1 MELQTELETELEI
14 KQKAESKYKY
24 IKMKLSENEYT
35 LIQEITGGSKVSTQI
50 RDMFINLEE
59 FSFKNMP
66 VLNFS
71 LIAEVTKI
79 VNNLEQLDRAV
90 NESRYYS
97 REDEVE
103 CVIELLPMIKERA
116 RAIVKKNVV
125 STKGSKDFKSLL
137 STEEIKEQ
145 SQEDRGPRYKEVK
158 IAFTVEQY
166 EKLLERMA
174 DYDDMTPAQIM
185 REYFLTMAVR
195 VDKLTPKANPRTIME
210 LNKAGIAL
218 NHLARGANKIRKV
231 GGHIDLN
238 HLMELLERVETM
250 IIITYTKEMRDDS

>member
-1 MELQTELETELEI
+1 MELQTELETKKKI
-14 KQKAESKYKY
+14 KSDYKI

-66 VLNFS
+66 VLNFN

-79 VNNLEQLDRAV
+79 VNNLDQLDRAV
-90 NESRYYS
+90 NESLYYS

-103 CVIELLPMIKERA
+103 CVIELLSMIKERA

-125 STKGSKDFKSLL
+125 PTKGSKDFKSLL
-137 STEEIKEQ
+137 STEEIIEQ
-145 SQEDRGPRYKEVK
+145 SQEDRGPRYKEVQ
-158 IAFTVEQY
+158 IPFTEEQY

-174 DYDDMTPAQIM
+174 DYDDMTPAQTM

-210 LNKAGIAL
+210 LNKTGIAL
-218 NHLARGANKIRKV
+218 NHLARGVNKIRKV

-238 HLMELLERVETM
+238 LLMELLERIETM
-250 IIITYTKEMRDDS
+250 IIITYTKEMENDS